1 MLDPVQI
8 SAIADVVD
16 EAQSKGR
23 AIPMLTNDYPGLSL
37 DDGYA
42 VMDKLLN
49 RWTARGREFYGFKA
63 GLTSRAK
70 MVQMGVDVPC
80 FGLMMRDTC
89 DPEGGTIPTENLI
102 HPRVEAEIAFVMK
115 HDLVGPEV
123 THEQVYA
130 ATDYVQPAIEIIDSR
145 FENFKFDLPSVV
157 ADNCSSARV
166 VLGGRPRRPEELD
179 LGALGVVLEVNG
191 EPLAY
196 AASGAV
202 LGHPA
207 NVIQLLVRWLHRRGD
222 VLKAG
227 TVVLAGAMTEAFY
240 IHPGDTICA
249 RFQDMGT
256 INVQV
261 ATQR

>member
-1 MLDPVQI
+1 MLDEATI
-8 SAIADVVD
+8 RAITDVVD
-16 EAQSKGR
+16 AAQTN
-23 AIPMLTNDYPGLSL
+23 ATEIPMLTIDHPDLSL

-42 VMDKLLN
+42 VQDELLR
-49 RWTARGREFYGFKA
+49 RWLARGREFYGFKA

-89 DPEGGTIPTENLI
+89 DPEGGTVPTSGLI

-115 HDLVGPEV
+115 DDLAGPEV
-123 THEQVYA
+123 SIEQVYA

-145 FENFKFDLPSVV
+145 FKNFKFDLASVV

-179 LGALGVVLEVNG
+179 LGALGVVLEING
-191 EPLAY
+191 EALAY

-207 NVIQLLVRWLHRRGD
+207 HVIQLLVKWLHGRGQL
-222 VLKAG
+222 LKAG
-227 TVVLAGAMTEAFY
+227 TVVLAGAVTEAHY
-240 IHPGDTICA
+240 IHPGDAVCA
-249 RFQDMGT
+249 RFQDLGT
-256 INVQV
+256 INVKV
-261 ATQR
+261 S

>member
-1 MLDPVQI
+1 MLDAATI
-8 SAIADVVD
+8 SAITDVVD
-16 EAQSKGR
+16 AAQTS
-23 AIPMLTNDYPGLSL
+23 ATEIPMLTIDHPSLTL

-42 VMDKLLN
+42 VQDELLR
-49 RWTARGREFYGFKA
+49 RWIARGREFFGYKA

-89 DPEGGTIPTENLI
+89 DPEGGTIPTAELI

-115 HDLVGPEV
+115 HDLAGPDV
-123 THEQVYA
+123 SVDQVYA

-145 FENFKFDLPSVV
+145 FKDFKFDLASVV
-157 ADNCSSARV
+157 ADNCSSARLV
-166 VLGGRPRRPEELD
+166 MGGRPRRPEELD

-207 NVIQLLVRWLHRRGD
+207 HVIQLLVKWLHGRGE

-227 TVVLAGAMTEAFY
+227 TVVLAGAMTEAHY
-240 IHPGDTICA
+240 IHPGDAICA
-249 RFQDMGT
+249 RFQDLGS
-256 INVQV
+256 INVKV
-261 ATQR
+261 S

>member
-1 MLDPVQI
+1 MLDPAAI
-8 SAIADVVD
+8 GAIADRVD
-16 EAQSKGR
+16 AAQSEGR
-23 AIPMLTNDYPGLSL
+23 AIPMLTHDWPGLSL

-42 VMDKLLN
+42 VMDELLR
-49 RWTARGREFYGFKA
+49 RWTARGREFYGWKA

-89 DPEGGTIPTENLI
+89 DPDGGVVPIERLI

-115 HDLVGPEV
+115 HDLAGPEV

-157 ADNCSSARV
+157 ADNCSSARL

-207 NVIQLLVRWLHRRGD
+207 NVIQMLVGWLHRRGE

-227 TVVLAGAMTEAFY
+227 TVVLAGAMTEAHY
-240 IHPGDTICA
+240 IHAGDSICA
-249 RFQDMGT
+249 RFQDMGS
-256 INVQV
+256 INVKV
-261 ATQR
+261 S

>member
-1 MLDPVQI
+1 MLDAAEI
-8 SAIADVVD
+8 GTIADIVD
-16 EAQSKGR
+16 AAQTQGR
-23 AIPMLTNDYPGLSL
+23 AIPMLTHDYPGLTL

-42 VMDKLLN
+42 VMDELLR
-49 RWTARGREFYGFKA
+49 RWTARGREFYGWKA

-80 FGLMMRDTC
+80 FGPMMRDTC
-89 DPEGGTIPTENLI
+89 DADGGVVPTERLI

-115 HDLVGPEV
+115 HDLAGPEV
-123 THEQVYA
+123 TREEIYA

-157 ADNCSSARV
+157 ADNCSSARLV
-166 VLGGRPRRPEELD
+166 MGGRARRPEELD
-179 LGALGVVLEVNG
+179 LGALGVVLEING

-207 NVIQLLVRWLHRRGD
+207 NVIQLLVRWLHGRGE
-222 VLKAG
+222 VLRAG
-227 TVVLAGAMTEAFY
+227 TVVLAGAVTEAHY

-256 INVQV
+256 INVKV
-261 ATQR
+261 S

>member
-1 MLDPVQI
+1 MLDAAQI
-8 SAIADVVD
+8 SSITDIVD
-16 EAQSKGR
+16 AAQTDAV
-23 AIPMLTNDYPGLSL
+23 AIPMITDEYPDMTI

-42 VMDKLLN
+42 VQDELLR
-49 RWTARGREFYGFKA
+49 RWEERGREFYGYKA

-89 DPEGGTIPTENLI
+89 DPEGGEVPTGGLI

-115 HDLVGPEV
+115 DDLAGPDVSIERI
-123 THEQVYA
+123 YA

-145 FENFKFDLPSVV
+145 FKNFRFDLASVV

-179 LGALGVVLEVNG
+179 LGNLGVVLEVNG
-191 EPLAY
+191 NPLAY

-207 NVIQLLVRWLHRRGD
+207 NVIQLLVSWLHERGKI
-222 VLKAG
+222 LKAG
-227 TVVLAGAMTEAFY
+227 TVVLAGAVTEAHY
-240 IHPGDTICA
+240 IHPGDAICA

-256 INVQV
+256 INVRV
-261 ATQR
+261 S

>member
-1 MLDPVQI
+1 MLDAQQI
-8 SAIADVVD
+8 ISITDVVD
-16 EAQSKGR
+16 AAQ
-23 AIPMLTNDYPGLSL
+23 TNAKPIGMITAAYPGMTIE
-37 DDGYA
+37 DGYA
-42 VMDKLLN
+42 VQDELLR
-49 RWTARGREFYGFKA
+49 RWIARGREFYGYKA

-70 MVQMGVDVPC
+70 MVQMGVDVPA

-89 DPEGGTIPTENLI
+89 DADGGIVPTAGLI

-115 HDLVGPEV
+115 DELAGPEV
-123 THEQVYA
+123 SVEQVYA

-166 VLGGRPRRPEELD
+166 VLGGRPRRPEQLD
-179 LGALGVVLEVNG
+179 LGALGVVLEING

-202 LGHPA
+202 LGHPVH
-207 NVIQLLVRWLHRRGD
+207 VIQLLVSWLHSRGET
-222 VLKAG
+222 LKAG
-227 TVVLAGAMTEAFY
+227 TVVLAGAVTEAHYFK
-240 IHPGDTICA
+240 PGDTICA

-256 INVQV
+256 INVKV
-261 ATQR
+261 S

>member
-1 MLDPVQI
+1 MLDA
-8 SAIADVVD
+8 SAIRAITDVLD
-16 EAQSKGR
+16 AAQSNGK
-23 AIPMLTNDYPGLSL
+23 AIPMLTGEYPAMTIE
-37 DDGYA
+37 DGYA
-42 VMDKLLN
+42 VQDELLR
-49 RWTARGREFYGFKA
+49 RWEARGREFYGFKG
-63 GLTSRAK
+63 GLTSKAK

-80 FGLMMRDTC
+80 FGLVMRDTV
-89 DPEGGTIPTENLI
+89 DPEGGVVPTEKLI

-115 HDLVGPEV
+115 DDLSGPNV
-123 THEQVYA
+123 TVEQVYA
-130 ATDYVQPAIEIIDSR
+130 ATDYVQPSIEIIDSR

-157 ADNCSSARV
+157 ADNCSSARLV
-166 VLGGRPRRPEELD
+166 MGGRPRRPEEVD
-179 LGALGVVLEVNG
+179 LAALGVVLEVNG

-207 NVIQLLVRWLHRRGD
+207 HVIQLLCKWLHGRGR

-227 TVVLAGAMTEAFY
+227 TVVSAGAVTEAHY

-256 INVQV
+256 INVKV
-261 ATQR
+261 G

>member
-1 MLDPVQI
+1 MLEAAQI
-8 SAIADVVD
+8 SAITDIVD
-16 EAQSKGR
+16 AAQSNAKP
-23 AIPMLTNDYPGLSL
+23 IPMLTIDYPGLTL

-42 VMDKLLN
+42 VMDELLR

-89 DPEGGTIPTENLI
+89 DPEGGTIPTGGLI

-115 HDLVGPEV
+115 DDLAGPEV
-123 THEQVYA
+123 TVEQVYA

-145 FENFKFDLPSVV
+145 FENFKFDLASVV

-179 LGALGVVLEVNG
+179 LAALGVVLEVNG

-207 NVIQLLVRWLHRRGD
+207 HVIQLLVKWLHGRGQI
-222 VLKAG
+222 LKAG
-227 TVVLAGAMTEAFY
+227 TVVLAGAMTEAHY
-240 IHPGDTICA
+240 IHPGDSICA
-249 RFQDMGT
+249 RYQDMGS
-256 INVQV
+256 ISMKVS
-261 ATQR
+261 

>member
-1 MLDPVQI
+1 MLDASQI
-8 SAIADVVD
+8 SAITDVVD
-16 EAQSKGR
+16 EAQSNAHTMPKITD
-23 AIPMLTNDYPGLSL
+23 AYPGMTI

-42 VMDKLLN
+42 VQAELLR
-49 RWTARGREFYGFKA
+49 RWQARGREFYGYKA

-70 MVQMGVDVPC
+70 MVQMGVDVPA

-89 DPEGGTIPTENLI
+89 DPEGGVIPTGGLI

-115 HDLVGPEV
+115 DDLAGPEV
-123 THEQVYA
+123 SIAEVYA

-145 FENFKFDLPSVV
+145 FEKFKFDLESVV

-166 VLGGRPRRPEELD
+166 VLGGRPRRPQELD
-179 LGALGVVLEVNG
+179 LATLGVVLEING
-191 EPLAY
+191 EPQAF

-207 NVIQLLVRWLHRRGD
+207 HVIQLLVSLLHSRGE

-227 TVVLAGAMTEAFY
+227 TVVLAGAVTEAFP
-240 IHPGDTICA
+240 IQPGDSVCA

-256 INVQV
+256 INVKV
-261 ATQR
+261 N